1 MTYLESK
8 QEKSALLF
16 LVPWILGFLCFLA
29 GPILASLYLSFTE
42 FDGINNPIF
51 IGLNNYQEMLRDPVL
66 LTSLKVTLAFACIN
80 LPLGTLIALGMA
92 LLLNQKIS
100 GLGFYRACLYL
111 PSIVPIV
118 ASSVIWTWIFKP
130 DETGLVNK
138 FLGIVFSWLP
148 GFTSPMWLADPNWAL
163 PALII
168 MSFWSLGNPMIIYL
182 AGLQNI
188 PQSLYESAEI
198 DGASEL
204 QKLWHIT
211 LPILSPTI
219 FFNVVIGLIQVL
231 QYFVPAYVM
240 TSGGPQNSTMFYS
253 LYTYQIAFDDFKMG
267 YASALA
273 WLLFLLVLV
282 ATSLAFRV
290 SKKLVHY

>member
-80 LPLGTLIALGMA
+80 LPLGTLVALGMA

-163 PALII
+163 PALVI

-198 DGASEL
+198 DGASE
-204 QKLWHIT
+204 
-211 LPILSPTI
+211 
-219 FFNVVIGLIQVL
+219 
-231 QYFVPAYVM
+231 
-240 TSGGPQNSTMFYS
+240 
-253 LYTYQIAFDDFKMG
+253 
-267 YASALA
+267 
-273 WLLFLLVLV
+273 
-282 ATSLAFRV
+282 
-290 SKKLVHY
+290 